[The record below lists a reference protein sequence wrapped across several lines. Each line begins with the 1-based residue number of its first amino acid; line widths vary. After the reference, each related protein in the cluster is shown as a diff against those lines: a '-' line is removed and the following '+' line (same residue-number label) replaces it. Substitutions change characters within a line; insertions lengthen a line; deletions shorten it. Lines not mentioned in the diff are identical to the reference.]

1 MNAAEYITNVLREN
15 GIEYVFGYQG
25 GNITYVIDAISRTDD
40 ISYVQTYQEQGAAFA
55 ANAYAQVSGKFGVA
69 VSSSGPGAINMIN
82 GVANA
87 YYDSIPCL
95 FITGNIN
102 TASMRESEKIRQ
114 NGFQEADIVSM
125 VSGITKYA
133 VTVYRAEEIPQILD
147 KALYEMRSGRS
158 GPVLLDIPHNIQR
171 TEITDTGMLDKP
183 AYGEVQEIEEKQL
196 HLIVEKLRASQ
207 KPVLLLGNGSR
218 GKTSGKLIEDL
229 LERVSI
235 PTVVSLCGKDAI
247 SNMHPCYR
255 GMIGSYGL
263 LYSNRVLNEADF
275 VLALGSRMDE
285 RQRTVGA
292 DEFLSHAQVVHVDI
306 DENELGHVRKDEIK
320 VNITVERFL
329 EKLLSCLEEQYSFD
343 KWLETTKGWMSDPV
357 PEESWIYGSA
367 VKDRLIQV
375 LGEVLE
381 NSVVCVD
388 VGNHQMAAAQALNIG
403 KNSAYLNSAGL
414 GSMGYALPAALGAYY
429 AAKEKRIIC
438 IAGDGGLMMNLQE
451 LQVIARERIPIMIV
465 VINNHGLGMIE
476 NYQNLAFAGRLY
488 GSRWGYMA
496 ADFERISAA
505 FGIQYVKGNL
515 TEKSKLLNDNQPVL
529 IEIEV

>member
-1 MNAAEYITNVLREN
+1 MNVAEYITSILREN

-25 GNITYVIDAISRTDD
+25 GNITYMIDAISRAED

-55 ANAYAQVSGKFGVA
+55 ANAYAQVSEKFGVA
-69 VSSSGPGAINMIN
+69 ISSSGPGAINMIN

-102 TASMRESEKIRQ
+102 TASMRESETIRQ

-133 VTVYRAEEIPQILD
+133 ITVYHAEEIPQIME
-147 KALYEMRSGRS
+147 KALYEMKAGRP

-171 TEITDTGMLDKP
+171 AEITEKDMFDKP
-183 AYGEVQEIEEKQL
+183 VDGEAHEIEEKQI
-196 HLIVEKLRASQ
+196 HLIVEKLRASK

-218 GKTSGKLIEDL
+218 GRASGKLIEDF
-229 LERVSI
+229 LEKVPI
-235 PTVVSLCGKDAI
+235 PTVVSLCGKDAV
-247 SNMHPCYR
+247 SNIHPCYR

-263 LYSNRVLNEADF
+263 PYSNRVLNEADF

-285 RQRTVGA
+285 RQRTVGM
-292 DEFLSHAQVVHVDI
+292 DDFLKIAEVVHVDI
-306 DENELGHVRKDEIK
+306 DENELGHVKKDEIK
-320 VNITVERFL
+320 VNAKVEKFL
-329 EKLLSCLEEQYSFD
+329 EVFLSCIEEKISFD
-343 KWLETTKGWMSDPV
+343 KWLETTKGWMAEPV
-357 PEESWIYGSA
+357 PEEALIYGSR
-367 VKDRLIQV
+367 VRDKLIHV
-375 LGEVLE
+375 LGGVLE
-381 NSVVCVD
+381 DSVVCVD

-403 KNSAYLNSAGL
+403 KDSAYLNSAGL

-429 AAKEKRIIC
+429 AAMDKRIIC

-451 LQVIARERIPIMIV
+451 LQVIAREKLPIIIV
-465 VINNHGLGMIE
+465 VINNRGLGMIE
-476 NYQNLAFAGRLY
+476 NYQNLAFAGRVY

-496 ADFERISAA
+496 ADFEQISAA
-505 FGIQYVKGNL
+505 FGIRYAKENI
-515 TEKSKLLNDNQPVL
+515 TENNELLSGNQPVL